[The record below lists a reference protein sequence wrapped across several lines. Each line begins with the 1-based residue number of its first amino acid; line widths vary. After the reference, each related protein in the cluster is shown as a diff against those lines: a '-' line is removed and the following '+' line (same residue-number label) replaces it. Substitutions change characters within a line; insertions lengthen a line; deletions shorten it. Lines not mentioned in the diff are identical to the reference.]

1 MIFEEFPKS
10 REKLLR
16 ECRIGNITNALYIA
30 ESRQEVFEALLNIP
44 HANIAALHDMCAAI
58 LQGKD
63 EL

>member
-16 ECRIGNITNALYIA
+16 ECRIGNITNALFMA
-30 ESRQEVFEALLNIP
+30 DSGREVFEALLNIP
-44 HANIAALHDMCAAI
+44 HNHIAALHDMCAAI